1 MGFLKGHNLGLDCL
15 PQLVPP
21 PNYWEL
27 SVIPFSNKMSLQCC
41 PISSSFQKLGYMW
54 KCRLEQPKLSGK
66 ENWKCAKWDPSSSSS
81 SPWWSSSSSSRQ
93 MAERLIITMTM
104 IKKKE
109 LIFRR
114 GFDTFFGQLQLP
126 HKVAK
131 HIFCTVFTQ
140 SRILNTFLHIP
151 LNIPFHMVMIKTQF
165 DVCISFGKL
174 SFSQAQEISFC
185 FNKFQRNSR
194 WVGKYKWKWNI
205 GEKPCANTKSKKSSV
220 EYK

>member
-1 MGFLKGHNLGLDCL
+1 M
-15 PQLVPP
+15 
-21 PNYWEL
+21 
-27 SVIPFSNKMSLQCC
+27 
-41 PISSSFQKLGYMW
+41 
-54 KCRLEQPKLSGK
+54 
-66 ENWKCAKWDPSSSSS
+66 
-81 SPWWSSSSSSRQ
+81 SSRSSIKCPCSAVLFLLLFRNWDICENAGWNNPNSVEKRIGNVQ
-93 MAERLIITMTM
+93 SEILHHHHLHHGDLHLHLERLIITMTM

-194 WVGKYKWKWNI
+194 
-205 GEKPCANTKSKKSSV
+205 
-220 EYK
+220 